1 MIYKHSSHYILF
13 YKQGIED
20 PGILYVINR
29 HSDGIVWM
37 MEATPGGYPFKTTR
51 FTNFIGV
58 NKINGNPV
66 ELSIHWLYNLYDKIK
81 EFQKI
86 SFLR

>member
-1 MIYKHSSHYILF
+1 
-13 YKQGIED
+13 
-20 PGILYVINR
+20 
-29 HSDGIVWM
+29 M